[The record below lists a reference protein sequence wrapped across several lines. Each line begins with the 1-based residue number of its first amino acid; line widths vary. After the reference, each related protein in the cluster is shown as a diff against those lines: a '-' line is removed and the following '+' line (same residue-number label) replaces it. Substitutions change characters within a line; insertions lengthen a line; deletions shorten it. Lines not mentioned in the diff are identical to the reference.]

1 MRTATMAPTGAMR
14 TFGREEVIVS
24 KTDLQGRIT
33 YANDVFLRIAQY
45 DEDEVIGKPHNL
57 IRHPAMPRCVFALL
71 WQEIEAGREI
81 FAYVEN
87 LAKDGASYWVFA
99 HVTPT
104 FVNGRIVGYHSN
116 RRSPDASA
124 VAAISPIYAALVAE
138 EQRHS
143 NPKDA
148 IRASTAILG
157 QALADK
163 SMTYDQFVW
172 SLTKESSQ

>member
-1 MRTATMAPTGAMR
+1 MR
-14 TFGREEVIVS
+14 TFGRDEVIVS

-33 YANDVFLRIAQY
+33 YVNDVFLRIAQY
-45 DEDEVIGKPHNL
+45 DEDEVMGKPHNI
-57 IRHPAMPRCVFALL
+57 IRHPAMPRAVFALL

-87 LAKDGASYWVFA
+87 LAKDGAGYWVFA

-124 VAAISPIYAALVAE
+124 IAAISPIYAALVAE
-138 EQRHS
+138 EEKYG

-157 QALADK
+157 RALETK

-172 SLTKESSQ
+172 SLTKESAL